1 MRISDCSSDVCSSD
15 LVEYLDPVVVAD
27 TRGFRVVLAKPHRGS
42 SAAQAEHDEVFRIGR
57 MDAPLLMRGKDV
69 EQDFGIAVGQL
80 ADDLPH
86 RLGVYRR
93 SPGDQAFA
101 EGAHPMMIL
110 IQRLPARQSS
120 PGYHLIHIGVAGVVA
135 ELLAL
140 HPGPAR

>member
-1 MRISDCSSDVCSSD
+1 
-15 LVEYLDPVVVAD
+15 
-27 TRGFRVVLAKPHRGS
+27 
-42 SAAQAEHDEVFRIGR
+42 

-110 IQRLPARQSS
+110 IQRLPARQSA
-120 PGYHLIHIGVAGVVA
+120 PGYHLMHIRSEEHTS
-135 ELLAL
+135 ELQSLMRITYAVFCL
-140 HPGPAR
+140 NKKNKTH

>member
-1 MRISDCSSDVCSSD
+1 
-15 LVEYLDPVVVAD
+15 
-27 TRGFRVVLAKPHRGS
+27 
-42 SAAQAEHDEVFRIGR
+42 

-110 IQRLPARQSS
+110 IQRLPARQSAPRS
-120 PGYHLIHIGVAGVVA
+120 EERRVVTECVSTCRSRGWPYHKNKQTRSHTSRTSDFV
-135 ELLAL
+135 LLHNHRSL
-140 HPGPAR
+140 MQVCH

>member
-1 MRISDCSSDVCSSD
+1 
-15 LVEYLDPVVVAD
+15 
-27 TRGFRVVLAKPHRGS
+27 
-42 SAAQAEHDEVFRIGR
+42 

-120 PGYHLIHIGVAGVVA
+120 PGSHLLHLGVAGVVA
-135 ELLAL
+135 DVLAPQ
-140 HPGPAR
+140 PGPERGGRSAGRRLGQGWVSAFRAWWSARHNNKTKYSKKTEKQ

>member
-1 MRISDCSSDVCSSD
+1 
-15 LVEYLDPVVVAD
+15 
-27 TRGFRVVLAKPHRGS
+27 
-42 SAAQAEHDEVFRIGR
+42 

-110 IQRLPARQSS
+110 IQRLPASQSA
-120 PGYHLIHIGVAGVVA
+120 PGYHRMQIGLAGVVA
-135 ELLAL
+135 DMLAL
-140 HPGPAR
+140 QAGPDRLGDDLARLGDDSADAYFLLILALGQVHVVAPAHLSQRSEE